1 MIVVMQ
7 SGCTDQEVEAV
18 RRQIEARQG
27 LKTHLS
33 RGVERTVIGVI
44 GRIYPELQS
53 ELEMLPG
60 VTEVIRV
67 SKAYKLASREF
78 HPDDTTFR
86 VGNVVIGRDLAIMAG
101 PCSVESEEQVISTA
115 RAVKACGANILR
127 GGAFKPRT
135 SPYSFRGLGVQG
147 LRLLAKAREETG
159 LPIVTEVMTSEDV
172 DVVASYSDIVQVG
185 ARNVQNFMLLDA
197 VAKVSKPVL
206 LKRGMATT
214 YEEWLLAAE
223 YVMAGG
229 NHQVILCER
238 GIRTFESYTRNT
250 LDLAAVPV
258 IRRLSHL
265 PIIAD
270 PSHGT
275 GKWYLVQPMAMAAI
289 ACGAQGLIIEV
300 HPNPDQALSDGA
312 QSLTFENFAKL
323 MSGVRAVYDAVQKVS
338 PVSRAA
344 QVALPAS

>member
-1 MIVVMQ
+1 
-7 SGCTDQEVEAV
+7 
-18 RRQIEARQG
+18 
-27 LKTHLS
+27 
-33 RGVERTVIGVI
+33 
-44 GRIYPELQS
+44 
-53 ELEMLPG
+53 
-60 VTEVIRV
+60 
-67 SKAYKLASREF
+67 
-78 HPDDTTFR
+78 
-86 VGNVVIGRDLAIMAG
+86 
-101 PCSVESEEQVISTA
+101 
-115 RAVKACGANILR
+115 
-127 GGAFKPRT
+127 
-135 SPYSFRGLGVQG
+135 LGVQG